1 MLKNRVFLMGL
12 GAGIIIGALLFQLML
27 SGEQS
32 RQRLSNLGKESDEK
46 LYTQLEVD
54 ALLKANQDSL
64 QLNKDTKTDKGLQE
78 TKPAADP
85 DKAKQQTSEA
95 KTDKAALTA
104 AAVKEQ
110 PEVKHVIRI
119 KAGSGLTDTAELLA
133 SNKIIK
139 DKTAFVSK
147 MKKSKKLV
155 RAGYFLFQEEI
166 TVEEAIRIVT
176 GEPLT
181 NTEVNLL
188 TASSSWCTILFET
201 NSFFAF
207 VKLLSSALVICFSLI
222 VITG

>member
-1 MLKNRVFLMGL
+1 MLKSRVFLMGL

-32 RQRLSNLGKESDEK
+32 RQRLSDLGKESDEK

-64 QLNKDTKTDKGLQE
+64 QLNKDNTGGQE
-78 TKPAADP
+78 TKAAADS
-85 DKAKQQTSEA
+85 DKAKEQTSEA
-95 KTDKAALTA
+95 KTDKAAPTA
-104 AAVKEQ
+104 TAVPVQEQ
-110 PEVKHVIRI
+110 SEIKHVIRI
-119 KAGSGLTDTAELLA
+119 KAGSSLTNTAVLLA
-133 SNKIIK
+133 SNNIIK

-155 RAGYFLFQEEI
+155 RAGYFLFHEEI

-181 NTEVNLL
+181 SSEVNLL
-188 TASSSWCTILFET
+188 TA
-201 NSFFAF
+201 N
-207 VKLLSSALVICFSLI
+207 KK
-222 VITG
+222 

>member
-1 MLKNRVFLMGL
+1 MLKSRVFLMGL

-32 RQRLSNLGKESDEK
+32 RQRLSDLGKESDEK

-64 QLNKDTKTDKGLQE
+64 QLNKDNTGGQE
-78 TKPAADP
+78 TKPADDS
-85 DKAKQQTSEA
+85 DKAKEQTSEA
-95 KTDKAALTA
+95 KTDKAAPM
-104 AAVKEQ
+104 AVPVQEQ
-110 PEVKHVIRI
+110 SKVKHVIRI
-119 KAGSGLTDTAELLA
+119 KAGSSLTNTAELLA

-155 RAGYFLFQEEI
+155 RAGYFLFHEEI

-181 NTEVNLL
+181 SSEVNLL
-188 TASSSWCTILFET
+188 TA
-201 NSFFAF
+201 N
-207 VKLLSSALVICFSLI
+207 KK
-222 VITG
+222 